1 MTWQFAR
8 KPTKVFVYRN
18 GAANPSFTFTKHAT
32 RDVLTGYGHQFSS
45 FERLVKFIE
54 QNGDTLLKTASA
66 PPLVANRTH

>member
-18 GAANPSFTFTKHAT
+18 GASIPSFTFHKHAT

-45 FERLVKFIE
+45 FERLVKFIN
-54 QNGDTLLKTASA
+54 QNGDTMLKTASA
-66 PPLVANRTH
+66 SSLIANRTH